1 MTTADLWMDVS
12 TLLRWEGKVTGIPR
26 TVSQLVDELAKL
38 PGLRRGFAPSTS
50 GWGGMKKC

>member
-1 MTTADLWMDVS
+1 MATADLWIDVS

-38 PGLRRGFAPSTS
+38 PGLRPRLCAFNFWLGTV
-50 GWGGMKKC
+50 